1 MPHFVQGKY
10 RFEAGK
16 ILCVENSRGGE
27 GEGPLV
33 FIKPPTS
40 IIHDDGAIVPGKVNF
55 NLGYGL
61 YLGAAVGKRI
71 VADTRNRMAHILGF
85 GLFLDVYDREQLGM
99 CQQEGLPWDF
109 AKGRDTFCPMSEFVP
124 SNEVHDPYGL
134 EVYLEVN
141 GEEKALTSTR
151 DLVMGLED
159 SLQFVSERMTIAPGD
174 VIGVLVKGT
183 EGTLYP
189 GDRIE
194 AGISSIGVLRAA
206 VKTP

>member
-1 MPHFVQGKY
+1 MPHFVQGSY

-16 ILCVENSRGGE
+16 IICVENSKGGE
-27 GEGPLV
+27 DNGPLV
-33 FIKPPTS
+33 FTKPPTS
-40 IIHDDGAIVPGKVNF
+40 IIHDDDLIIPGPGNF

-61 YLGAAVGKRI
+61 YLSAAIGKRI
-71 VADTRNRMAHILGF
+71 VSDTRSKMAHILGF
-85 GLFLDVYDREQLGM
+85 GIFLDIHDRERLGK
-99 CQQEGLPWDF
+99 CREEGLPWDL

-124 SNEVHDPYGL
+124 PGDVHDPYGL

-141 GEEKALTSTR
+141 NEEKALSSTR
-151 DLVMGLED
+151 ELVMGLED

-174 VIGVLVKGT
+174 IIGVMVKGT